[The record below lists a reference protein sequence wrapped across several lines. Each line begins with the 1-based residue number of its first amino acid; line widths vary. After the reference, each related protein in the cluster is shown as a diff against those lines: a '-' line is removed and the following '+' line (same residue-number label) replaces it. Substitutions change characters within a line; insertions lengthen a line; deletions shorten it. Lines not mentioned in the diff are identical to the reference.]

1 MKSRYGKAHIGWTAA
16 LAFLV
21 LPAPSPA
28 DQTDAR
34 LSPLFEVLL
43 YMQLAQQPG
52 DLVVDILGAV
62 VQSAT
67 TSDRIGYAERYIW
80 IIWHESGREEV
91 DRLLDTGIEE
101 MGSGRLRESI
111 TTFGRIID
119 LAPEFAEGWNKRAT
133 AYYLAGEL
141 DASMKDVERTLA
153 LEPRHF
159 GALSGLG
166 LIRLAKG
173 DELGAL
179 RAFEATLEVHPRAR
193 AARYHVLRLREK
205 LKVKST

>member
-1 MKSRYGKAHIGWTAA
+1 MKSRYGKPHIGWTAA

-34 LSPLFEVLL
+34 LSPLFEVL
-43 YMQLAQQPG
+43 
-52 DLVVDILGAV
+52 
-62 VQSAT
+62 QSAT
-67 TSDRIGYAERYIW
+67 TSDRIGHAERYIW
-80 IIWHESGREEV
+80 MIWHESGRKEV
-91 DRLLDTGIEE
+91 NRLMETGIEE
-101 MGSGRLRESI
+101 MGSGRFRESI
-111 TTFGRIID
+111 TTFGQIID

-179 RAFEATLEVHPRAR
+179 RAFEATLEVHPRAP